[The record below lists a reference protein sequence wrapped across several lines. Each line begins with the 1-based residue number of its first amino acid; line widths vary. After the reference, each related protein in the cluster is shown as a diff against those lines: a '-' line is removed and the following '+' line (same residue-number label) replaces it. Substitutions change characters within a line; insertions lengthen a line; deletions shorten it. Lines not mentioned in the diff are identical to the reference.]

1 MNTQNSL
8 SNEETLFQIDKEQFG
23 IFISELRKEKGYT
36 QKELAQKLFI
46 SDKAISKW
54 ERGLS
59 MPDISLLIPLSEV
72 LEVSVTELLKYQ
84 RLEQTEKLN
93 AEQIDEIIRKAI
105 QISEERPLPKFPSR
119 KTWICIDMIAAFILL
134 IEFAVL
140 FTNTPLFTLE
150 DNSLILLRENLLVG
164 IVLGCIFSVI
174 SLFLKGRL
182 PDYYDLYK
190 ISHVG
195 GFFRIQLS
203 GVSINNSNY
212 PYIIF
217 ALRIWS
223 VAMMTIYPLIYVA
236 LSYILG
242 TIWTSWE
249 EAICLIIILGS
260 MFVPLY
266 VIAKK
271 FE

>member
-1 MNTQNSL
+1 MNDNK
-8 SNEETLFQIDKEQFG
+8 TLLYEDGLYQIDKQAFG
-23 IFISELRKEKGYT
+23 NFISQLRKENGYT

-59 MPDISLLIPLSEV
+59 MPDISLLIPLSETLGV
-72 LEVSVTELLKYQ
+72 TVTELLKHQ
-84 RLEQTEKLN
+84 HIEENNKMTPK
-93 AEQIDEIIRKAI
+93 QIDKIIRKAI
-105 QISEERPLPKFPSR
+105 HISEEQPLPKLPSK
-119 KTWICIDMIAAFILL
+119 KTWIFIDIIAAFILL

-140 FTNTPLFTLE
+140 FTNTPLFAIE
-150 DNSLILLRENLLVG
+150 NNSLILFRENLLVG
-164 IVLGCIFSVI
+164 ILLGCIFAVI

-195 GFFRIQLS
+195 GFFRMQLP
-203 GVSINNSNY
+203 GVSFNNSNY

-217 ALRIWS
+217 TLRIWS
-223 VAMMTIYPLIYVA
+223 VAMMTVYPLIYIA
-236 LSYILG
+236 LSYMLG
-242 TIWTSWE
+242 TIWASWE

-260 MFVPLY
+260 MFIPLFI
-266 VIAKK
+266 VGKN